1 MDEKDKSNNKLLLRN
16 IDTNKRDG
24 IQMVQYF

>member
-1 MDEKDKSNNKLLLRN
+1 MNEKDKSNNKLLLRN